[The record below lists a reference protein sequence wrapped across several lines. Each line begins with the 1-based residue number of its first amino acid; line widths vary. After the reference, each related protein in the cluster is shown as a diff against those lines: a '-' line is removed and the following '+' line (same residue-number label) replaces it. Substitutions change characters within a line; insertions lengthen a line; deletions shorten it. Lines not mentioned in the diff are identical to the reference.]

1 MARDFCD
8 KPIEEYPP
16 VLQAQHVRDILGIS
30 EAKAYEVL
38 NSSKCPTIRMGKRMV
53 VLRDSF
59 RNYLYANQGGDL
71 MGAAEAVVA
80 A

>member
-1 MARDFCD
+1 MARDFCE
-8 KPIEEYPP
+8 KPLEEYPP

-59 RNYLYANQGGDL
+59 SKFLYANEGSDL
-71 MGAAEAVVA
+71 MGVA

>member
-1 MARDFCD
+1 MAREFCD
-8 KPIEEYPP
+8 KPLEAYPP
-16 VLQAQHVRDILGIS
+16 ILQAQHVRDILGIS

-59 RNYLYANQGGDL
+59 SKFLYANEGSDL
-71 MGAAEAVVA
+71 MGAAA
-80 A
+80 